1 MSYKAELAK
10 FGHAPMGK
18 RAAIRLLNQIFEA
31 THPGNNMQLISS
43 LNYEICWTAVSENTP
58 LSRKIA
64 KSFIPNK
71 PIKEGSMQ
79 ARQKRTKDKIHQLI
93 EKSKNYQ
100 NEDEDIVRQIE
111 VQNENQQMQS
121 DKVEL

>member
-1 MSYKAELAK
+1 
-10 FGHAPMGK
+10 
-18 RAAIRLLNQIFEA
+18 
-31 THPGNNMQLISS
+31 
-43 LNYEICWTAVSENTP
+43 
-58 LSRKIA
+58 
-64 KSFIPNK
+64 
-71 PIKEGSMQ
+71 MQ